1 MTSAFYLPLGLEEGL
16 ETTVQRFG
24 PAHDAL
30 ELHLPVVTADDLT
43 RWIEVLREARE
54 TNLAPLTTPQIIRS
68 LDKVVGRFLDPGDS
82 PRREAIDS
90 LSRSGRFTIPMIERA
105 LDDAFQP
112 LARGG
117 ITKWLVSELGSV
129 HALDRPVAGASS
141 AILRRAHGPEWM
153 LQIYAGNVPALPVWP
168 MLSAVLLKAA
178 LLAKTSAREP
188 LLAPLLARTIAEVD
202 DKLGACLA
210 VVWWKGGSADLDPTA
225 IREAP
230 AVMVFGGEEAL
241 AGVSRHAPRGA
252 RVVLHGPKVSLA
264 YVERRALRF
273 AGLRAL
279 TARAAQDVSLY
290 DQQGCLSP
298 HAFYV
303 ERKGEVS
310 PEKFTEVLASA
321 LEEAS
326 IHLPRGDVPAEEAA
340 RIQLLRAQARFEAAG
355 LAAYAPTTVEL
366 MDPPPGKAVLGS
378 VGIHGAT
385 KVVES
390 SGSTS
395 WTVILEDRARF
406 EPGPAHRTVRVH
418 AVDGPEDVARALR
431 GGSVRYVEA
440 LGLEASGPER
450 ARLAALFTGIGIPR
464 IAPIGS
470 MQRPT
475 PLGTHGGMR
484 RLLPFVTWS
493 TVEAAPAS
501 RVKPSRKSSSTKRA
515 PGRRTSR

>member
-54 TNLAPLTTPQIIRS
+54 ANLAPLTTAHIIRS
-68 LDKVVGRFLDPGDS
+68 LDKVTARFLDPGDS
-82 PRREAIDS
+82 ARREAIDS

-129 HALDRPVAGASS
+129 HALDRPVAGPAG
-141 AILRRAHGPEWM
+141 ILRRAHGPEWM

-168 MLSAVLLKAA
+168 MLSALLLKAA

-202 DKLGACLA
+202 EKLGACLA

-225 IREAP
+225 IHLAP
-230 AVMVFGGEEAL
+230 AVMVFGGEDAL
-241 AGVSRHAPRGA
+241 AGVSRHATRGA
-252 RVVLHGPKVSLA
+252 HLVLHGPKVSLA

-279 TARAAQDVSLY
+279 AARAAQDVSLY

-310 PEKFTEVLASA
+310 PEKFTEALASA
-321 LEEAS
+321 LDAAS
-326 IHLPRGDVPAEEAA
+326 ADFPRGEVPAEDAA

-355 LAAYAPTTVEL
+355 LAAYAPTSVEL
-366 MDPPPGKAVLGS
+366 MEPPGGRAVLGTP
-378 VGIHGAT
+378 GIHGAT

-418 AVDGPEDVARALR
+418 AVDGPEDLARALR
-431 GGSVRYVEA
+431 GSVRYVEA
-440 LGLEASGPER
+440 LGLEAVGPER
-450 ARLAALFTGIGIPR
+450 ARLAAAFTGIGIPR

-493 TVEAAPAS
+493 TVEAAPV
-501 RVKPSRKSSSTKRA
+501 RKPAKSK
-515 PGRRTSR
+515 PGKAKPRTRRRNPQ

>member
-1 MTSAFYLPLGLEEGL
+1 MTSAFYVPLGLEEGL

-30 ELHLPVVTADDLT
+30 ELHLPVVTADDLI
-43 RWIEVLREARE
+43 RWIDVLREARE
-54 TNLAPLTTPQIIRS
+54 ANLAPLTTAQIIRS
-68 LDKVVGRFLDPGDS
+68 LDKVTARFLDPRDAA
-82 PRREAIDS
+82 RREAIDS
-90 LSRSGRFTIPMIERA
+90 LSRSGRFTVPMIERA

-117 ITKWLVSELGSV
+117 LTKWLVSELGSV
-129 HALDRPVAGASS
+129 QALDRPVAGPAG
-141 AILRRAHGPEWM
+141 ILRRAHGPEWM

-168 MLSAVLLKAA
+168 MFSALLLKAA

-202 DKLGACLA
+202 EKLGACVA
-210 VVWWKGGSADLDPTA
+210 VVWWKGGSADLDPAA
-225 IREAP
+225 IRLAP
-230 AVMVFGGEEAL
+230 AVMVFGGDEAL

-252 RVVLHGPKVSLA
+252 HLVLHGPKVSLG
-264 YVERRALRF
+264 YIERRSLRF
-273 AGLRAL
+273 AGIRAL
-279 TARAAQDVSLY
+279 AARAAADISLF

-310 PEKFTEVLASA
+310 PEKFTEVLAGA
-321 LEEAS
+321 LDATS
-326 IHLPRGDVPAEEAA
+326 GDLPRGAMPAEDAA
-340 RIQLLRAQARFEAAG
+340 RVQLLRAQARFEAAG

-366 MDPPPGKAVLGS
+366 MEPLGRAVLGTQ
-378 VGIHGAT
+378 GIHGAT
-385 KVVES
+385 RVLES
-390 SGSTS
+390 TGSTT

-418 AVDGPEDVARALR
+418 AVDGPEDLARALR
-431 GGSVRYVEA
+431 GSVRYVEA

-450 ARLAALFTGIGIPR
+450 ARLAAVFTGLGIPR
-464 IAPIGS
+464 IAPIGAL
-470 MQRPT
+470 QRPS
-475 PLGTHGGMR
+475 PLGTHGGVR

-493 TVEAAPAS
+493 TVEVAP
-501 RVKPSRKSSSTKRA
+501 PSRTSPAAGSRKKAARRRKR
-515 PGRRTSR
+515 S

>member
-54 TNLAPLTTPQIIRS
+54 TNLAPLATSHIIRS
-68 LDKVVGRFLDPGDS
+68 LDKVTARFLDSKDPA
-82 PRREAIDS
+82 RREAIDS
-90 LSRSGRFTIPMIERA
+90 LSRSGRFTVPMIERA

-117 ITKWLVSELGSV
+117 ITRWLVSELGSV
-129 HALDRPVAGASS
+129 HALDRPVAGQGG
-141 AILRRAHGPEWM
+141 IQRRAHGPEWM

-168 MLSAVLLKAA
+168 MLSALLLKAA

-202 DKLGACLA
+202 EKLGACLA
-210 VVWWKGGSADLDPTA
+210 VVWWKGGSADLDPVA
-225 IREAP
+225 IPLAP
-230 AVMVFGGEEAL
+230 AVMVFGGDEAL
-241 AGVSRHAPRGA
+241 AGVSRSAARGA
-252 RVVLHGPKVSLA
+252 HLVLHGPKVSVA

-279 TARAAQDVSLY
+279 AGRAAQDVSLY

-310 PEKFTEVLASA
+310 PEKFTEALASA
-321 LEEAS
+321 LETAS
-326 IHLPRGDVPAEEAA
+326 ADLPRGEVPAEDAA

-355 LAAYAPTTVEL
+355 LAAYAPTSVEL
-366 MDPPPGKAVLGS
+366 MDLPGGRPVLGH

-418 AVDGPEDVARALR
+418 AVDGPEDLARAL
-431 GGSVRYVEA
+431 GGSVRHVEA
-440 LGLEASGPER
+440 LGLEAAGPER

-475 PLGTHGGMR
+475 PLGTHGGVR

-493 TVEAAPAS
+493 TVEAAPPRS
-501 RVKPSRKSSSTKRA
+501 RNVPSPSKKRA
-515 PGRRTSR
+515 AGRRSSR

>member
-43 RWIEVLREARE
+43 RWIDVLREARE
-54 TNLAPLTTPQIIRS
+54 TNLAPLATAEILRS
-68 LDKVVGRFLDPGDS
+68 LERVTARFLDPGDLA
-82 PRREAIDS
+82 RREAIDS
-90 LSRSGRFTIPMIERA
+90 LSRSGRFTVPMIERA

-117 ITKWLVSELGSV
+117 ITRWLVSELGSQ
-129 HALDRPVAGASS
+129 HAMDRPVAGPAG
-141 AILRRAHGPEWM
+141 ILRRAHGPEWM

-168 MLSAVLLKAA
+168 MFTALLLKAA

-202 DKLGACLA
+202 EKLGACMA
-210 VVWWKGGSADLDPTA
+210 VVWWKGGSADLDPA
-225 IREAP
+225 AMRLAP
-230 AVMVFGGEEAL
+230 SVMIFGGDEAL
-241 AGVSRHAPRGA
+241 AGVTRHAPRGA
-252 RVVLHGPKVSLA
+252 QVVMHGPKVSLA
-264 YVERRALRF
+264 YIERRSLRF
-273 AGLRAL
+273 AALRAL
-279 TARAAQDVSLY
+279 AARAAQDVSLY

-310 PEKFTEVLASA
+310 PEKFTEVLAEA
-321 LEEAS
+321 LETAS
-326 IHLPRGDVPAEEAA
+326 ADLPRGSVPAEDAA

-355 LAAYAPTTVEL
+355 LAAYAPTAVEL
-366 MDPPPGKAVLGS
+366 MDPPGGRAVLGN

-418 AVDGPEDVARALR
+418 AVDGPEDLARALR
-431 GGSVRYVEA
+431 GSVRHVEA
-440 LGLEASGPER
+440 LGLEATGPER
-450 ARLAALFTGIGIPR
+450 ARLAAVFTGLGIPR
-464 IAPIGS
+464 IAPVGT

-493 TVEAAPAS
+493 SVEIA
-501 RVKPSRKSSSTKRA
+501 PSRSKKKVSRPTPRAKSSPRKR
-515 PGRRTSR
+515 PR

>member
-1 MTSAFYLPLGLEEGL
+1 M
-16 ETTVQRFG
+16 
-24 PAHDAL
+24 
-30 ELHLPVVTADDLT
+30 
-43 RWIEVLREARE
+43 
-54 TNLAPLTTPQIIRS
+54 
-68 LDKVVGRFLDPGDS
+68 
-82 PRREAIDS
+82 
-90 LSRSGRFTIPMIERA
+90 PMIEQA

-112 LARGG
+112 LAKKG
-117 ITKWLVSELGSV
+117 ITRWLVSELGSV
-129 HALDRPVAGASS
+129 HALDRPVAGPAG
-141 AILRRAHGPEWM
+141 ILRHAHGPEWM

-168 MLSAVLLKAA
+168 MLSALLLKAA

-202 DKLGACLA
+202 EKLGACVA
-210 VVWWKGGSADLDPTA
+210 VVWWKGGSADLDTA
-225 IREAP
+225 ALRDAP
-230 AVMVFGGEEAL
+230 AVMVFGGEDAL
-241 AGVSRHAPRGA
+241 AGVSRNAPRGA
-252 RVVLHGPKVSLA
+252 HLVLHGPKVSVA
-264 YVERRALRF
+264 YIERRTLRF

-279 TARAAQDVSLY
+279 AARAAQDVSLY

-321 LEEAS
+321 LEAAS
-326 IHLPRGDVPAEEAA
+326 ADLPRGEVPAEDAA

-355 LAAYAPTTVEL
+355 LAAYAPTSVEL
-366 MDPPPGKAVLGS
+366 MDPPGGRSVLGS
-378 VGIHGAT
+378 MGIHGAT

-418 AVDGPEDVARALR
+418 AVDGPEDLARALR
-431 GGSVRYVEA
+431 GSVRYVEA

-450 ARLAALFTGIGIPR
+450 ARLAGIFTGLGVPR
-464 IAPIGS
+464 IAAIGS
-470 MQRPT
+470 MQRPS
-475 PLGTHGGMR
+475 PLGTHGGVR

-493 TVEAAPAS
+493 TVEASKPRPARS
-501 RVKPSRKSSSTKRA
+501 TKTPRAKTGRRSRKKS
-515 PGRRTSR
+515 